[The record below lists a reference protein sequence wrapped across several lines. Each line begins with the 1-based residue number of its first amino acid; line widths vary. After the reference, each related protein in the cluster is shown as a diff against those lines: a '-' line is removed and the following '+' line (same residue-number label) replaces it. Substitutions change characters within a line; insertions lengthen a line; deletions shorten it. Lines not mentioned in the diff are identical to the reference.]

1 MRLYFGS
8 ALIVAIIMVSKMWFI
23 PLMVEILPEY
33 EKIVEEVF
41 LRGDLVKF
49 AKILPN
55 QELMERDFLEIY
67 EFVERSVTD
76 IEAEHLRE
84 VH

>member
-1 MRLYFGS
+1 MN
-8 ALIVAIIMVSKMWFI
+8 
-23 PLMVEILPEY
+23 

-67 EFVERSVTD
+67 ECVERSVTD

>member
-1 MRLYFGS
+1 MLYSQKLCKKKFCNLKHTNKIS
-8 ALIVAIIMVSKMWFI
+8 
-23 PLMVEILPEY
+23 PEN

-49 AKILPN
+49 AKIIPN